1 MFYLI
6 SVAREFWE
14 SVFKSAEIKNF
25 LFEFAGRG
33 WGGGLRHIYGNFII
47 FILQEGEGQGPLT
60 PSPSRFA
67 HDVIRQ
73 PLD

>member
-1 MFYLI
+1 MFLKVQRSKTFYL
-6 SVAREFWE
+6 S
-14 SVFKSAEIKNF
+14 
-25 LFEFAGRG
+25 LPGG
-33 WGGGLRHIYGNFII
+33 GGGGGLRHIYGNFII
-47 FILQEGEGQGPLT
+47 FMLQEGEGQGPLT

>member
-6 SVAREFWE
+6 SVAREFRE
-14 SVFKSAEIKNF
+14 SVVKSSEIKNF
-25 LFEFAGRG
+25 LFEFGGR
-33 WGGGLRHIYGNFII
+33 GGGLSNIYGNFII
-47 FILQEGEGQGPLT
+47 FILQEGEGRGPLT

-67 HDVIRQ
+67 HDVICQ